1 MRGRYTMAQSD
12 VDKLVGVIGA
22 DNPVLFAWDFAT
34 NVSGEV
40 LLSEKIDPASRNW
53 KVWQYE
59 SGAWSAYTPSML
71 TFSADG
77 TLSFSA
83 DHFSGYAVS
92 VPEPGGLVMLALGA
106 GVLVRRGRR
115 ARAGRGPQGVRR
127 LI

>member
-92 VPEPGGLVMLALGA
+92 VPEPGAVSMLVAGAMLLLG
-106 GVLVRRGRR
+106 RRGRR
-115 ARAGRGPQGVRR
+115 KRG
-127 LI
+127 